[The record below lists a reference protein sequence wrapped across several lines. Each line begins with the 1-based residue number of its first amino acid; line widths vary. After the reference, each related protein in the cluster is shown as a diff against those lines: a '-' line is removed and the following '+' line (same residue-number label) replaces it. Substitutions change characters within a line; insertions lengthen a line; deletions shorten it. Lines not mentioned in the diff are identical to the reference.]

1 MNLVDIFKDNSIKKI
16 NAKEMIIE
24 GILYGNYT
32 IEEIESTS
40 CELKDNQKSCQYS

>member
-1 MNLVDIFKDNSIKKI
+1 
-16 NAKEMIIE
+16 MIIE

-40 CELKDNQKSCQYS
+40 CELKDNQKSCQYSYGLYTLFFIVE